1 MSDSPSTPG
10 KSSDAKPDDSE
21 PVRARPSAGRVAGAW
36 AREIAIVV
44 VGALIASTLL
54 RLFVAQM
61 FVIPSGSMENTLLI
75 RDRVMVQK
83 VAGWSRGD
91 IVVFRDTQGWLSDP
105 AEETDPVR
113 KALIFIGLAPDES
126 SNHLIKRVI
135 GLPGDH
141 VKCCDAQ
148 GRITV
153 NGQPLD
159 EASYLYS
166 DNGVTVAPSEFPFD
180 VVVPKGRIWVMGD
193 HRNNSQD
200 SRCHLTEGTGG
211 IAAFVP
217 TADVVGSAVA
227 VVYPF
232 DRWRT
237 LSRPATFDQVPAAA
251 APAPDTPVIV
261 GDPPT
266 C

>member
-1 MSDSPSTPG
+1 MSESTPTA
-10 KSSDAKPDDSE
+10 KS
-21 PVRARPSAGRVAGAW
+21 SAGRVAGVW
-36 AREIAIVV
+36 AKEIAIVV
-44 VGALIASTLL
+44 IGALIASTLL
-54 RLFVAQM
+54 RLFIAQM

-91 IVVFRDTQGWLSDP
+91 IVVFRDSQGWLADP
-105 AEETDPVR
+105 EEETDPLR
-113 KALIFIGLAPDES
+113 KTLIFIGLAPDES

-135 GLPGDH
+135 GLSGDH

-159 EASYLYS
+159 EGSYLYAE
-166 DNGVTVAPSEFPFD
+166 GGQTVEPSTMPFD
-180 VVVPKGRIWVMGD
+180 VVVPKDRIWVMGD

-200 SRCHLTEGTGG
+200 SRCHLDEGTGG

-217 TADVVGSAVA
+217 SADVVGSAIA
-227 VVYPF
+227 VVFPF
-232 DRWRT
+232 DRWRG
-237 LSRPATFDQVPAAA
+237 LSRPDTFAQVPAATG
-251 APAPDTPVIV
+251 PAPERPVIT
-261 GDPPT
+261 GPLPD

>member
-1 MSDSPSTPG
+1 MSESPPAE
-10 KSSDAKPDDSE
+10 K
-21 PVRARPSAGRVAGAW
+21 PSAGRVAGMW
-36 AREIAIVV
+36 AKEIAIVV
-44 VGALIASTLL
+44 IGALVASTLL
-54 RLFVAQM
+54 RLFIAQM

-91 IVVFRDTQGWLSDP
+91 VVVFRDTQGWLADP
-105 AEETDPVR
+105 EEETDPVR

-159 EASYLYS
+159 ESGYLFS
-166 DNGVTVAPSEFPFD
+166 ENGETVAPSDFPFD
-180 VVVPKGRIWVMGD
+180 VIVPKDRIWVMGD

-200 SRCHLTEGTGG
+200 SRCHLSEGTGG

-217 TADVVGSAVA
+217 TANVVGSAVA

-237 LSRPATFDQVPAAA
+237 LPRPSTFDQVPAASG
-251 APAPDTPVIV
+251 PAPDTPVIT
-261 GDPPT
+261 GPIPN

>member
-1 MSDSPSTPG
+1 MSDSPTSPTTPAAPTGKPG
-10 KSSDAKPDDSE
+10 K
-21 PVRARPSAGRVAGAW
+21 PSAGRVAGMW
-36 AREIAIVV
+36 AKEIAIVV

-91 IVVFRDTQGWLSDP
+91 IVVFRDTQGWLSAP

-159 EASYLYS
+159 EGTYLYS
-166 DNGVTVAPSEFPFD
+166 ENGQTVAPSEFPFD
-180 VVVPKGRIWVMGD
+180 VVVPKDRIWVMGD

-237 LSRPATFDQVPAAA
+237 LSRPATFDQVPAATG
-251 APAPDTPVIV
+251 PAPDTPVIV

>member
-1 MSDSPSTPG
+1 MSDSPPTTG
-10 KSSDAKPDDSE
+10 
-21 PVRARPSAGRVAGAW
+21 RPSAGRVAGMW
-36 AREIAIVV
+36 AKEIAIVV
-44 VGALIASTLL
+44 IGALIASTLL

-61 FVIPSGSMENTLLI
+61 FVIPSGSMENTLQI

-83 VAGWSRGD
+83 VVGWSRGD
-91 IVVFRDTQGWLSDP
+91 VVVFRDTQGWLADP
-105 AEETDPVR
+105 EEETDPLR
-113 KALIFIGLAPDES
+113 LTLIFIGLAPDES

-159 EASYLYS
+159 EGSYLYAT
-166 DNGVTVAPSEFPFD
+166 GGQTVAPSSFPFD
-180 VVVPKGRIWVMGD
+180 VIVPKGRIWVMGD
-193 HRNNSQD
+193 HRDNSQD
-200 SRCHLTEGTGG
+200 SRCHLSEGTDG

-217 TADVVGSAVA
+217 TANVVGATVA

-232 DRWRT
+232 DRWRG
-237 LSRPATFDQVPAAA
+237 LSRPETFAGVPSAAA
-251 APAPDTPVIV
+251 APPDKPVIT
-261 GDPPT
+261 GEIPR

>member
-1 MSDSPSTPG
+1 MSESAPSE
-10 KSSDAKPDDSE
+10 KSEK
-21 PVRARPSAGRVAGAW
+21 PSAGRVAGMW
-36 AREIAIVV
+36 AKEIAIVV
-44 VGALIASTLL
+44 IGALVASTLL
-54 RLFVAQM
+54 RLFIAQM

-91 IVVFRDTQGWLSDP
+91 VVVFRDTQGWLADP
-105 AEETDPVR
+105 EEETDPVR

-141 VKCCDAQ
+141 VKCCDSQ

-153 NGQPLD
+153 NDDPLD
-159 EASYLYS
+159 ETSYLYS
-166 DNGVTVAPSEFPFD
+166 SNGETVEPSAMSFD
-180 VVVPKGRIWVMGD
+180 VVVPKDRIWVMGD
-193 HRNNSQD
+193 HRNDSQD

-211 IAAFVP
+211 MAAFVP
-217 TADVVGSAVA
+217 IADVVGSAVA
-227 VVYPF
+227 VVFPF
-232 DRWRT
+232 DRWRG
-237 LSRPATFDQVPAAA
+237 LSRPDTFAQVPEPAS
-251 APAPDTPVIV
+251 PAPDRPVIAGQTPV
-261 GDPPT
+261 

>member
-1 MSDSPSTPG
+1 MSESTPT
-10 KSSDAKPDDSE
+10 AK
-21 PVRARPSAGRVAGAW
+21 PSAGRVVGVW
-36 AREIAIVV
+36 AKEIAIVV

-54 RLFVAQM
+54 RLFLAQM

-91 IVVFRDTQGWLSDP
+91 IVVFRDTQGWLADP
-105 AEETDPVR
+105 EEETDPVR
-113 KALIFIGLAPDES
+113 KTLIFIGLAPDES

-148 GRITV
+148 GRVTV

-159 EASYLYS
+159 EGTYLYAE
-166 DNGVTVAPSEFPFD
+166 GGQTVEPSTMPFD
-180 VVVPKGRIWVMGD
+180 VVVPKDRIWVMGD

-200 SRCHLTEGTGG
+200 SRCHLNEGTGG
-211 IAAFVP
+211 LAAFVP
-217 TADVVGSAVA
+217 SADVVGSAIAIVF
-227 VVYPF
+227 PF
-232 DRWRT
+232 DRWRG
-237 LSRPATFDQVPAAA
+237 LSRPDTFATVPAATS
-251 APAPDTPVIV
+251 PAPDRPVITGPIPV
-261 GDPPT
+261 

>member
-1 MSDSPSTPG
+1 MSDSPPT
-10 KSSDAKPDDSE
+10 AK
-21 PVRARPSAGRVAGAW
+21 PSAGRVAGMW
-36 AREIAIVV
+36 AKEIAIVV
-44 VGALIASTLL
+44 IGALVASTLL
-54 RLFVAQM
+54 RLFIAQM

-91 IVVFRDTQGWLSDP
+91 VVVFRDTQGWLAEP
-105 AEETDPVR
+105 EEETDPVR

-141 VKCCDAQ
+141 VKCCDVQ

-159 EASYLYS
+159 EGSYLYS
-166 DNGVTVAPSEFPFD
+166 EGGETVAPSAMPFD
-180 VVVPKGRIWVMGD
+180 VIVPKGRIWVMGD

-200 SRCHLTEGTGG
+200 SRCHLTEGTEG

-217 TADVVGSAVA
+217 EADVVGSAVA
-227 VVYPF
+227 IVYPF
-232 DRWRT
+232 DRWRG
-237 LSRPATFDQVPAAA
+237 LSRPDTFAHVPGPT
-251 APAPDTPVIV
+251 APAPDRPVIT
-261 GDPPT
+261 GQIPP

>member
-1 MSDSPSTPG
+1 MSESPPTTG
-10 KSSDAKPDDSE
+10 K
-21 PVRARPSAGRVAGAW
+21 PSAGRVAGLW
-36 AREIAIVV
+36 AKEIAIVV
-44 VGALIASTLL
+44 IGALIASTLL

-91 IVVFRDTQGWLSDP
+91 VVVFRDTQGWLADP
-105 AEETDPVR
+105 AEETDPLR
-113 KALIFIGLAPDES
+113 RTLIFIGLAPDES

-148 GRITV
+148 GRIQV

-159 EASYLYS
+159 EGTYLYAT
-166 DNGVTVAPSEFPFD
+166 NGQTVAPSAYTFD
-180 VVVPKGRIWVMGD
+180 VVVPKDRIWVMGD
-193 HRNNSQD
+193 HRDNSQD
-200 SRCHLTEGTGG
+200 SRCHLTEGTDG

-217 TADVVGSAVA
+217 MADVVGSAIA

-232 DRWRT
+232 DRWRN
-237 LSRPATFDQVPAAA
+237 LPRPDTFASIPAPTGA
-251 APAPDTPVIV
+251 APDKPVIT
-261 GDPPT
+261 GEIPR

>member
-1 MSDSPSTPG
+1 VSESPSTN
-10 KSSDAKPDDSE
+10 AK
-21 PVRARPSAGRVAGAW
+21 PSAGRVAGMW
-36 AREIAIVV
+36 AKELTIVV

-91 IVVFRDTQGWLSDP
+91 IVVFRDTQGWLADP
-105 AEETDPVR
+105 VEETDPVR
-113 KALIFIGLAPDES
+113 KTLIFIGLAPDES
-126 SNHLIKRVI
+126 SNHLIKRLI

-148 GRITV
+148 GRVTV

-159 EASYLYS
+159 EGSYLYS
-166 DNGVTVAPSEFPFD
+166 TGGQTVAPSSYTFD
-180 VVVPKGRIWVMGD
+180 VIVPKDRIWVMGD
-193 HRNNSQD
+193 HRDNSQD
-200 SRCHLTEGTGG
+200 SRCHLSEGTDGM
-211 IAAFVP
+211 AAFPP

-227 VVYPF
+227 IVYPF
-232 DRWRT
+232 DRWRG
-237 LSRPATFDQVPAAA
+237 LPRPDTFAAVPPPTA
-251 APAPDTPVIV
+251 APPDKPVIT
-261 GDPPT
+261 GEIPR

>member
-1 MSDSPSTPG
+1 MSDSPP
-10 KSSDAKPDDSE
+10 AEKPATE
-21 PVRARPSAGRVAGAW
+21 KPSAGRVAGMW
-36 AREIAIVV
+36 AKEIAIVV
-44 VGALIASTLL
+44 VGALVASTLL

-61 FVIPSGSMENTLLI
+61 FVIPSGSMENTLMI

-91 IVVFRDTQGWLSDP
+91 IVVFRDTQSWLADP
-105 AEETDPVR
+105 EEETDPVR

-141 VKCCDAQ
+141 VTCCDSQ
-148 GRITV
+148 GRVRV

-166 DNGVTVAPSEFPFD
+166 EGGQTVEPSGMPFD
-180 VVVPKGRIWVMGD
+180 VVVPKDRIWVMGD

-200 SRCHLTEGTGG
+200 SRCHLNAGTGG
-211 IAAFVP
+211 MAAFVP
-217 TADVVGSAVA
+217 TGDVVGSAVA
-227 VVYPF
+227 IVYPF

-237 LSRPATFDQVPAAA
+237 LSRPDTFAHVPEPT
-251 APAPDTPVIV
+251 APPPDRPVVTGPIPV
-261 GDPPT
+261 

>member
-1 MSDSPSTPG
+1 MSDSPPTE
-10 KSSDAKPDDSE
+10 K
-21 PVRARPSAGRVAGAW
+21 PSAGRVAGMW
-36 AREIAIVV
+36 AKEIAIVV
-44 VGALIASTLL
+44 VGALVASTLL

-83 VAGWSRGD
+83 VVGWSRGD
-91 IVVFRDTQGWLSDP
+91 IVVFRDTQGWLADP
-105 AEETDPVR
+105 EEETDPLR

-141 VKCCDAQ
+141 VKCCDAA

-153 NGQPLD
+153 NGQALD
-159 EASYLYS
+159 ERDYLYAS
-166 DNGVTVAPSEFPFD
+166 GGETVAPSAMPFD
-180 VVVPKGRIWVMGD
+180 VVVPKDRIWVMGD
-193 HRNNSQD
+193 HRDNSQD
-200 SRCHLTEGTGG
+200 SRCHLDLGTEGMG
-211 IAAFVP
+211 AFVP

-227 VVYPF
+227 IVFPF
-232 DRWRT
+232 DRWRG
-237 LSRPATFDQVPAAA
+237 LSRPDTFAHVPAPS
-251 APAPDTPVIV
+251 APAPDRPVITGPV
-261 GDPPT
+261 PV

>member
-1 MSDSPSTPG
+1 MSESPSTTG
-10 KSSDAKPDDSE
+10 K
-21 PVRARPSAGRVAGAW
+21 PSAGRVAGMW
-36 AREIAIVV
+36 AKEIAIVV

-91 IVVFRDTQGWLSDP
+91 IVVFRDTQGWLADP

-113 KALIFIGLAPDES
+113 KTLIFIGLAPDES

-141 VKCCDAQ
+141 VQCCDAQ

-159 EASYLYS
+159 EGSYLYAS
-166 DNGVTVAPSEFPFD
+166 GGQTVAPSTFPFD
-180 VVVPKGRIWVMGD
+180 VVVPKDRIWVMGD
-193 HRNNSQD
+193 HRDNSQD
-200 SRCHLTEGTGG
+200 SRCHLTEGTNGMS
-211 IAAFVP
+211 AFVP
-217 TADVVGSAVA
+217 SANVVGSAVA
-227 VVYPF
+227 IVYPF
-232 DRWRT
+232 DRWRG
-237 LSRPATFDQVPAAA
+237 LSRPDTFANVPA
-251 APAPDTPVIV
+251 PSGVPPDTPVIT
-261 GDPPT
+261 GEIPT

>member
-1 MSDSPSTPG
+1 MTESPPTTG
-10 KSSDAKPDDSE
+10 K
-21 PVRARPSAGRVAGAW
+21 PSAGRVAGLW
-36 AREIAIVV
+36 AKEIAIVV
-44 VGALIASTLL
+44 IGALIASTLL

-91 IVVFRDTQGWLSDP
+91 VVVFRDTQGWLAEP
-105 AEETDPVR
+105 EEETDPLR
-113 KALIFIGLAPDES
+113 RTLIFIGLAPDES

-153 NGQPLD
+153 NGQALD
-159 EASYLYS
+159 EGTYLYAT
-166 DNGVTVAPSEFPFD
+166 NGQTVAPSSFTFD
-180 VVVPKGRIWVMGD
+180 VVVPKDRIWVMGD
-193 HRNNSQD
+193 HRDNSQD
-200 SRCHLTEGTGG
+200 SRCHLSEGTDG

-217 TADVVGSAVA
+217 KADVVGSAIA

-237 LSRPATFDQVPAAA
+237 LPRPDTFTLVPGPTA
-251 APAPDTPVIV
+251 APPDKPVIT
-261 GDPPT
+261 GEIPR

>member
-1 MSDSPSTPG
+1 MSESPSTN
-10 KSSDAKPDDSE
+10 AK
-21 PVRARPSAGRVAGAW
+21 PSAGRVAGMW
-36 AREIAIVV
+36 AKELTIVV

-91 IVVFRDTQGWLSDP
+91 IVVFRDTQGWLADP
-105 AEETDPVR
+105 VEETDPVR
-113 KALIFIGLAPDES
+113 KTLIFIGLAPDES
-126 SNHLIKRVI
+126 SNHLIKRLI

-148 GRITV
+148 GRVMV

-159 EASYLYS
+159 EGSYLYS
-166 DNGVTVAPSEFPFD
+166 TGGQTVAPSSYTFD
-180 VVVPKGRIWVMGD
+180 VIVPKDRIWVMGD
-193 HRNNSQD
+193 HRDNSQD
-200 SRCHLTEGTGG
+200 SRCHLSEGTDGM
-211 IAAFVP
+211 AAFP
-217 TADVVGSAVA
+217 PSADVVGSAVA
-227 VVYPF
+227 IVYPF
-232 DRWRT
+232 DRWRG
-237 LSRPATFDQVPAAA
+237 LPRPDTFAAVPPPTA
-251 APAPDTPVIV
+251 APPDKPVIT
-261 GDPPT
+261 GEIPR